1 MPTATT
7 SPAKRGAT
15 IRAEILERAADLGSV
30 EGLEGLTIGRLAD
43 EMGMSKSG
51 LFRHFGSKQELQ
63 LATVD
68 AAAERFTVEVVGPAF
83 EAPEGAPRL
92 REMCE
97 RYLGYLESG
106 VFDGGCFWAATTIE
120 FDGRPGPV
128 RDRIRDAVELW
139 LATLARLARE
149 AGAEDPDQ
157 LAFELHCIG
166 QGANQR
172 SQLGDAK
179 AYARA
184 RTAFERLLP

>member
-1 MPTATT
+1 MTPAATAKGSRT
-7 SPAKRGAT
+7 
-15 IRAEILERAADLGSV
+15 RAEILERAADLGSV
-30 EGLEGLTIGRLAD
+30 EGLEGLSIGRLAD
-43 EMGMSKSG
+43 VMGMSKSG

-68 AAAERFTVEVVGPAF
+68 AAAERFVAEVVAPAL
-83 EAPEGAPRL
+83 EAPAGAPRL

-97 RYLGYLESG
+97 RYLGYLETG
-106 VFDGGCFWAATTIE
+106 VFDGGCFWGATTIE

-128 RDRIRDAVELW
+128 RERIRDAVELW
-139 LATLARLARE
+139 LATLARMARE
-149 AGAEDPDQ
+149 AGVDDPEQ
-157 LAFELHCIG
+157 LAFELHCVV

-172 SQLGDAK
+172 SQLGDER